1 MRTRSASGGG
11 SWEKG
16 AEAGR
21 ERGRRGSASLSA
33 QRGEDAR
40 TSAASK
46 AARARLPARTDS
58 RSFPAVHKGAAYT
71 HATSWRDES
80 AQAPHEIPQRLLR
93 ILRLHHAG
101 REEHADRS
109 EFQRFRDVFARLHA
123 RAAEHVHVR
132 IRGSDAIDGLRDDL
146 RLCGRHAD
154 VPSNQLGRLDRDVLR
169 RQRRERL
176 RLGEVV
182 RARDDLEADLLAPRD
197 ARRHLL
203 PRDLPFAVVDQRP
216 GSARLEERL
225 GRYPSGRLA
234 RFDGVHVLAED
245 GDVHELR
252 DMGEVGRGRG
262 KHDGRTCI
270 IRDRRKALRELPA
283 PLPEDFGIRLEVED
297 DDRDSHCAADGPS
310 VGNRLGTRSPTARGT
325 AMNANVP
332 MLSARSN
339 PAGNGIASTARF
351 GSESGVN
358 ASFVRELKSVTVVRA
373 AYHPWR
379 SSSLSRWG
387 STAPSFI
394 EPNASSIP
402 GRSISRTTSSPA
414 LSRSSFTILRGT
426 IKPRAEPHRRTL
438 TLVRGTTPG
447 DCNYH
452 TAFSLGCVTRSAG
465 RLDLLRLPPQ
475 RSIPHHPFAS
485 CRGGTS
491 ANFGRQAPRPP
502 ADFGRHGAVHDDRDG
517 PAGEPPE
524 DAPSG
529 ESEGRDVC
537 GDGGGEARCHGG
549 PRPPR
554 ERLPP

>member
-1 MRTRSASGGG
+1 MAGTRIAPRM
-11 SWEKG
+11 
-16 AEAGR
+16 A
-21 ERGRRGSASLSA
+21 
-33 QRGEDAR
+33 
-40 TSAASK
+40 
-46 AARARLPARTDS
+46 LPS
-58 RSFPAVHKGAAYT
+58 
-71 HATSWRDES
+71 
-80 AQAPHEIPQRLLR
+80 EI
-93 ILRLHHAG
+93 G
-101 REEHADRS
+101 
-109 EFQRFRDVFARLHA
+109 
-123 RAAEHVHVR
+123 
-132 IRGSDAIDGLRDDL
+132 
-146 RLCGRHAD
+146 
-154 VPSNQLGRLDRDVLR
+154 
-169 RQRRERL
+169 
-176 RLGEVV
+176 
-182 RARDDLEADLLAPRD
+182 LAP
-197 ARRHLL
+197 
-203 PRDLPFAVVDQRP
+203 
-216 GSARLEERL
+216 
-225 GRYPSGRLA
+225 
-234 RFDGVHVLAED
+234 
-245 GDVHELR
+245 
-252 DMGEVGRGRG
+252 
-262 KHDGRTCI
+262 
-270 IRDRRKALRELPA
+270 
-283 PLPEDFGIRLEVED
+283 
-297 DDRDSHCAADGPS
+297 
-310 VGNRLGTRSPTARGT
+310 RSPTARGT

-387 STAPSFI
+387 STAQSFI

-475 RSIPHHPFAS
+475 RSIPHHPFANR
-485 CRGGTS
+485 RGGTS

-529 ESEGRDVC
+529 ESEGRDAC
-537 GDGGGEARCHGG
+537 GDGGGQARRHGSSRPPRAPPLHRAGGRGGGSDQSVRPAGPHGPSRRSGAVRVREERELAAHDAPRRLERREGETSRGERGEAPPLLQSGRPAGDRGPPGESRRVGGGRVPSSRPHVRLRADVVSGRRERGGVRQPQGRHGHPDRGGPQSSGDRRAEGGVPGGPEGDDEPRGTPEELRPPEPRDAGALGRAERRGRLRRVPGTRRGRVPQRGLRVPRRPRDLEGRVPGEDARGADGIRSDAGSEEFPDARG
-549 PRPPR
+549 PRPPARPSVVGLLRRKR
-554 ERLPP
+554 EVAGPLRGMVRQVLRADAGARSRSRSTRGRSTAISASCCPGSPAS